1 MLGEEARRS
10 ARGAQC
16 RVKMISEKIVK
27 VMMNVTMMVVVT
39 IKRPMAM
46 MVAVALMAVVVVEM
60 LTATTPMSAALDTM
74 LRFEAAAHEYTR
86 DGQTISVMG
95 VDQKRERHSSYLGLQ
110 PIRQSGALSDAERSV
125 Q

>member
-16 RVKMISEKIVK
+16 SVKMISEKIVK
-27 VMMNVTMMVVVT
+27 VTMMVKITLVVT
-39 IKRPMAM
+39 MAM

-74 LRFEAAAHEYTR
+74 LRLEVAAHEYKRHATYTHLG
-86 DGQTISVMG
+86 GQTIGVMG

-110 PIRQSGALSDAERSV
+110 PCR
-125 Q
+125 

>member
-16 RVKMISEKIVK
+16 SVKMTSEKIVT
-27 VMMNVTMMVVVT
+27 VTMMVNITLVVT
-39 IKRPMAM
+39 IKMPMAM

-74 LRFEAAAHEYTR
+74 LRLEVAAHEYKRHATYTHLG
-86 DGQTISVMG
+86 GQTIGVMG

-110 PIRQSGALSDAERSV
+110 PCR
-125 Q
+125 

>member
-16 RVKMISEKIVK
+16 SVKMISEKIVK
-27 VMMNVTMMVVVT
+27 VTMMVKITLVVT
-39 IKRPMAM
+39 IKMPMAM

-74 LRFEAAAHEYTR
+74 LRSEAAAHEYKRHATYTHLG
-86 DGQTISVMG
+86 GQTIGMMG

-110 PIRQSGALSDAERSV
+110 PCR
-125 Q
+125 